1 MMHAPP
7 ADEHL
12 DDGALV
18 RLIDGEAAD
27 GERAGVEAHLAACPV
42 CAARLGSLRRRSVN
56 LGVLLARG
64 DFAVPAA
71 PSAPVDELAARR
83 EARRA
88 APPAPSRS
96 WLRAAAV
103 AALVIVGAG
112 LFSSPV
118 RAWFRDIL
126 GGAGSGAP
134 VAARPAPAPAY
145 DPNAASP
152 SPGARVRFMPQG
164 EEMTVEIAHPQA
176 GSALVLE
183 RAPSSTSP
191 AEVRAPVGALG
202 DLLVLPTGLRIAN
215 TANSLSAA
223 EYHVTVPS
231 TVQRV
236 RVRIGTAPSITVS
249 TAELARGRR
258 IELR

>member
-27 GERAGVEAHLAACPV
+27 DERGRVEAHVEACPV
-42 CAARLGSLRRRSVN
+42 CAERLGSLRRRSVN

-83 EARRA
+83 EARTA
-88 APPAPSRS
+88 APRAPSRV

-103 AALVIVGAG
+103 AALVIGAG

-118 RAWFRDIL
+118 RAWFRDLL
-126 GGAGSGAP
+126 GGPGSGASL
-134 VAARPAPAPAY
+134 ARRAPAPAPA
-145 DPNAASP
+145 PVAESP
-152 SPGARVRFMPQG
+152 STSARVHFTPEG
-164 EEMTVEIAHPQA
+164 EEMVVEIARGQA
-176 GSALVLE
+176 RGALVL
-183 RAPSSTSP
+183 ATGPSSTAT
-191 AEVRAPVGALG
+191 AEVRAPAGALA
-202 DLLVLPTGLRIAN
+202 DVLVLPTGLRISN
-215 TANSLSAA
+215 GPTSVA
-223 EYHVTVPS
+223 EYHVAVPA

-236 RVRIGTAPSITVS
+236 RVRIGTAPAITVPA
-249 TAELARGRR
+249 AELARGRR

>member
-12 DDGALV
+12 DDGVLV

-27 GERAGVEAHLAACPV
+27 GERVGVEAHLAACPV

-88 APPAPSRS
+88 APRS

-126 GGAGSGAP
+126 GGGGAS
-134 VAARPAPAPAY
+134 VATRPAPAPAPT
-145 DPNAASP
+145 PNASSP
-152 SPGARVRFMPQG
+152 SSGARVRFMPQG
-164 EEMTVEIAHPQA
+164 EEMGVEIAHPQA

-183 RAPSSTSP
+183 RASSSTAT

-215 TANSLSAA
+215 RANSPSAA
-223 EYHVTVPS
+223 EYHVAVPI

-249 TAELARGRR
+249 ATDLARGRR

>member
-56 LGVLLARG
+56 LGLLLARG
-64 DFAVPAA
+64 DFAVPSA
-71 PSAPVDELAARR
+71 PAAPVDELAARR
-83 EARRA
+83 QARREAPRA
-88 APPAPSRS
+88 ASRA

-103 AALVIVGAG
+103 AALVIGAG

-118 RAWFRDIL
+118 RAWFRDLL

-134 VAARPAPAPAY
+134 VAVQPAPAPA
-145 DPNAASP
+145 PVPVEGSQSASARVRFTPQGEELLVEIAHAQASGALVIAASP
-152 SPGARVRFMPQG
+152 SSVA
-164 EEMTVEIAHPQA
+164 T
-176 GSALVLE
+176 
-183 RAPSSTSP
+183 
-191 AEVRAPVGALG
+191 AEVRAPVGALA
-202 DLLVLPTGLRIAN
+202 DLLVLPTGLRIDNRAV
-215 TANSLSAA
+215 SLA

-249 TAELARGRR
+249 AAELAQGRR

>member
-12 DDGALV
+12 DDSALV

-27 GERAGVEAHLAACPV
+27 DQRAGVEAHLAACPV

-64 DFAVPAA
+64 DFAVPAPPSA
-71 PSAPVDELAARR
+71 PAAPVDELAARR
-83 EARRA
+83 EARRT
-88 APPAPSRS
+88 APVSRA

-103 AALVIVGAG
+103 AALVIGAG

-118 RAWFRDIL
+118 RAWFRDLL

-134 VAARPAPAPAY
+134 VAARRAPAPAPA
-145 DPNAASP
+145 PVAESP
-152 SPGARVRFMPQG
+152 STGARIHFTPQG
-164 EEMTVEIAHPQA
+164 EELAVEIAHSQA
-176 GSALVLE
+176 GGALVLSTTT
-183 RAPSSTSP
+183 SSTAT
-191 AEVRAPVGALG
+191 AEVRATIGALA

-215 TANSLSAA
+215 SGRSVA
-223 EYHVTVPS
+223 EYHLTVPA
-231 TVQRV
+231 TVRRV
-236 RVRIGTAPSITVS
+236 RVRIGAAPAIIIPA
-249 TAELARGRR
+249 AELARGRR

>member
-71 PSAPVDELAARR
+71 PSDELAARR

-88 APPAPSRS
+88 APRS

-103 AALVIVGAG
+103 AALVVVGAG

-126 GGAGSGAP
+126 GGAGSGAS
-134 VAARPAPAPAY
+134 VATQPAPPPASA
-145 DPNAASP
+145 PNASSP
-152 SPGARVRFMPQG
+152 SSGARIRFTPQG
-164 EEMTVEIAHPQA
+164 EEMGVEIAHPQA

-183 RAPSSTSP
+183 RASSSTAT

-215 TANSLSAA
+215 RANSPSAA
-223 EYHVTVPS
+223 EYHVAVPI

-249 TAELARGRR
+249 AAELARGRR

>member
-18 RLIDGEAAD
+18 RLIDGEAAED
-27 GERAGVEAHLAACPV
+27 ERAGVEAHLAACPV

-56 LGVLLARG
+56 LGLLLARG
-64 DFAVPAA
+64 DFAVPAPSVPAA
-71 PSAPVDELAARR
+71 PMDELAARR

-88 APPAPSRS
+88 APAAPSRV

-103 AALVIVGAG
+103 AALVIGAG

-118 RAWFRDIL
+118 RAWFRDLL
-126 GGAGSGAP
+126 GGAASNAP
-134 VAARPAPAPAY
+134 VAVQPAPAPA
-145 DPNAASP
+145 PAPAEGSP
-152 SPGARVRFMPQG
+152 ATSARVRFTPQG
-164 EEMTVEIAHPQA
+164 DELAVEIAHAQA
-176 GSALVLE
+176 SGALVL
-183 RAPSSTSP
+183 ATSPSSAAT
-191 AEVRAPVGALG
+191 AEVRAPAGALA
-202 DLLVLPTGLRIAN
+202 DLLVLPTGLRIDN
-215 TANSLSAA
+215 RETSVA
-223 EYHVTVPS
+223 EYHVAVPT

-236 RVRIGTAPSITVS
+236 RVRIGTAPALTV
-249 TAELARGRR
+249 TAAELAQGRR

>member
-27 GERAGVEAHLAACPV
+27 DERAGVEAHLAACPV

-56 LGVLLARG
+56 LGLLLARG
-64 DFAVPAA
+64 DFAVPAP
-71 PSAPVDELAARR
+71 PSAPADEMAARR
-83 EARRA
+83 EARRTS
-88 APPAPSRS
+88 PPAASRA

-103 AALVIVGAG
+103 VIGVG

-118 RAWFRDIL
+118 RAWFRDFL

-134 VAARPAPAPAY
+134 VAVQPAPAPA
-145 DPNAASP
+145 PVPVEGAQPAS
-152 SPGARVRFMPQG
+152 ARVRFTTQG
-164 EEMTVEIAHPQA
+164 EEMAVEIAHPQA
-176 GSALVLE
+176 VGALVLST
-183 RAPSSTSP
+183 AASSTAT
-191 AEVRAPVGALG
+191 AEVRAPAGAPA

-215 TANSLSAA
+215 SAASVA
-223 EYHVTVPS
+223 EYHVAVPATVE
-231 TVQRV
+231 RV
-236 RVRIGTAPSITVS
+236 RVRVGTAPAITVPA
-249 TAELARGRR
+249 AELGQGRR
-258 IELR
+258 VELR